1 MAKNLRAVVTIEK
14 AQVTTSYVKDEAVIS
29 YQKSEAIASRTDFSL
44 NQWYYEDT
52 GVVLSELYVT
62 FVNKNLSE
70 TIKLNTSKLKNGLY
84 FVNVFEKHS

>member
-1 MAKNLRAVVTIEK
+1 MAKNLRAIVTIEK
-14 AQVTTSYVKDEAVIS
+14 AQVTTSYVKKEAVTS

-52 GVVLSELYVT
+52 GVVLSDLHVT

-70 TIKLNTSKLKNGLY
+70 NKKCGFY
-84 FVNVFEKHS
+84 GY